1 MLAGARRPSALNKI
15 ASVTRGEK
23 YLLTNVLEAEGSVTA
38 GQGRSVSS
46 YRLAI
51 LFKNHLE

>member
-1 MLAGARRPSALNKI
+1 M

-38 GQGRSVSS
+38 GQDRSVSS
-46 YRLAI
+46 YLLAI
-51 LFKNHLE
+51 FLKITWSDRAHYS